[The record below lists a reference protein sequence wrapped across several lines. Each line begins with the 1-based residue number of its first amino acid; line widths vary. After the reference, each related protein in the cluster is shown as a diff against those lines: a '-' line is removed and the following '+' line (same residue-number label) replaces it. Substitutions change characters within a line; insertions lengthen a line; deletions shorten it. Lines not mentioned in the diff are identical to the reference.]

1 MRILSALGPESLS
14 AAEAAIG
21 WRMEFSSD
29 EEILFIGEVRG
40 SSSVGEAKILW
51 SLSGNFVVGNDEEEE
66 GKGGISVPVMAASS
80 APNPASSRAPRPRA
94 VRMAARWPME

>member
-1 MRILSALGPESLS
+1 MRILSALGPESMS

-21 WRMEFSSD
+21 WRIEFSSD
-29 EEILFIGEVRG
+29 EEILFIGEVSG
-40 SSSVGEAKILW
+40 SSLEGRAKILW
-51 SLSGNFVVGNDEEEE
+51 SLSGNFLVGNDEE
-66 GKGGISVPVMAASS
+66 GKRGISVPVMAASS